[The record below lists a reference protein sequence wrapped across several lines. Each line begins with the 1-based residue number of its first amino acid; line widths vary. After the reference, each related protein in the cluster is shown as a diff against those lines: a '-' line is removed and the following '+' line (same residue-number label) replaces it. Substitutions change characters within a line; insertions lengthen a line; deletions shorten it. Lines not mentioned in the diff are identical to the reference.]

1 MPEANAIQA
10 GPARRGAFA
19 GLWDFLR
26 WFAFIVL
33 VSGILAGMGFF
44 CVQSRLDDEIRR
56 YVENKFRSHYTNLHV
71 TVESA
76 RRIPGVGIEIRGIRI
91 SEPDAAGQGVSTD
104 SLAYVDEM
112 LVRCSTELGDLVGGQ
127 ADCRQVIVRRPH
139 IKARRERDGRWNTL
153 NLVPLPRFGS
163 GSPDVTIENATVEV
177 QSRREA
183 ASSLRLDNIN
193 MTIVPVLDESGGQLP
208 ESAAGARRFQ
218 GQLRGN
224 LFSSAELEGQFDL
237 NSHCWTAQGTVQ
249 GLETSA
255 ESLAYLPE
263 DMASRLGPLA
273 SYRGQTQL
281 SFRCQSAEAGAAQT
295 RFACSGTSRGRIED
309 ARLPQPLTD
318 VEVSF
323 STSNDELHVERA
335 HAQAGETR
343 IEVSG
348 QWNGMR
354 SGGPL
359 QFRAVAQRLMLSNA
373 LAGSLPANW
382 RDGWQQLSPRGVVN
396 ATADISFD
404 GRQWAQDV
412 TIDCVDVSMT
422 YARFPYPV
430 DKIRGRVRYHNGSL
444 ELQDLWA
451 SVNGR
456 PLRLQGAFSAASQGG
471 AGWLEF
477 LVRDPVPLDEQ
488 LMASLQGPAQSVVR
502 SLEPHGFVSVWGR
515 YERTAND
522 PAGFHKRLE
531 IGLTDCS
538 INYEKFRY
546 PLYRIRGTLS
556 MTDDRWTFRDLE
568 GYNDSGWVTCS
579 GRWEPV
585 AAGGTELALDF
596 HAMDVPLEDELK
608 NALKPQAQ
616 QIWNN
621 LCPRGSIDDLKVAV
635 RYASRAEDLA
645 VDVLAVK
652 RPPDQNVEGRSISV
666 KPTWFPYPWDDVAG
680 SVHFNNGVVELKE
693 IRAVHGD
700 TELEFSGR
708 IDTSPEGPWQL
719 QMSPLNIDR
728 FDASRE
734 FVMALPPR
742 LGHAL
747 SRLNVSGLIS
757 LSGSMAVSGNSRNPA
772 PPAAAWKLNIDLEDG
787 GIDCGARFE
796 HVRGGLL
803 SEGEFNGNAAVGTAE
818 LNLDS
823 LMCKGV
829 QLTRISGPVQ
839 MEDSLLRFGER
850 IPEPRRRG
858 TPRPVT
864 ANAWGG
870 TLSGSGE
877 VQLGEPSLFDLQI
890 GLAEGD
896 LAAISEEATDRK
908 RHVSGRTFANVRLNG
923 SSAGVHTLRGV
934 GRVLLREAD
943 LYELPVMVAM
953 LKLLTIKSPDLT
965 AFTSSDVDFR
975 IEADRIYF
983 DRIDFDGDAISLDGR
998 GEMSLDRQIHLTF
1011 GTTVGRDDYYAAL
1024 LRPILKE
1031 AGRRLMVIEVVG
1043 TLDNPELRRE
1053 FVPEL
1058 SERFQQLFPSSGRE
1072 GPQTAGLPVPF
1083 TTR

>member
-1 MPEANAIQA
+1 MPEANTIQA
-10 GPARRGAFA
+10 SPARRGAFA
-19 GLWDFLR
+19 ALWDFLR

-33 VSGILAGMGFF
+33 VSGILAALGFY

-56 YVENKFRSHYTNLHV
+56 RVEDLFRASYAKLHV

-91 SEPDAAGQGVSTD
+91 SEPDITGQAASTQ

-112 LVRCSTELGDLVGGQ
+112 LVRCSTELGDLMGGG
-127 ADCRQVIVRRPH
+127 ACSRQIIVRRPH
-139 IKARRERDGRWNTL
+139 ITARRGPDGNWNTQSL
-153 NLVPLPRFGS
+153 MTLPHFGS

-177 QSRREA
+177 RSPRDA

-193 MTIVPVLDESGGQLP
+193 LTIVPIVDEGSGRPQ
-208 ESAAGARRFQ
+208 ESASGARRFQ

-224 LFSSAELEGQFDL
+224 LFNSAEIEGQFDL
-237 NSHCWTAQGTVQ
+237 KSHCWTAQGTVE
-249 GLETSA
+249 GFETSA

-263 DMASRLGPLA
+263 DLASRLRPLA

-281 SFRCQSAEAGAAQT
+281 SFRCQGAGSDAAQT
-295 RFACSGTSRGRIED
+295 RFACSGTSRGRVED

-323 STSNDELHVERA
+323 SVSNDELHIERA

-348 QWNGMR
+348 QWTGMR
-354 SGGPL
+354 TGGPL
-359 QFRAVAQRLMLSNA
+359 QLKAVAQRLMLSRA
-373 LAGSLPANW
+373 LANSLPPTW
-382 RDGWQQLSPRGVVN
+382 RDGWQQLAPRGLVN

-404 GRQWAQDV
+404 GRQWSQDV
-412 TIDCVDVSMT
+412 SIDCVDVSIT
-422 YARFPYPV
+422 YARFPYPI
-430 DKIRGRVRYHNGSL
+430 DKIRGRVRYHDGSL

-451 SVNGR
+451 SANGR
-456 PLRLQGAFSAASQGG
+456 PVHLQGAFSAASQGG
-471 AGWLEF
+471 AGWIEF

-488 LMASLQGPAQSVVR
+488 LVAALQGPAQSVVR

-515 YERTAND
+515 YERMAND
-522 PAGFHKRLE
+522 PSGFHKRLE
-531 IGLTDCS
+531 IGLSDCS

-585 AAGGTELALDF
+585 EAGGTELSLDF
-596 HAMDVPLEDELK
+596 HAMDVPLEDELR
-608 NALKPQAQ
+608 NAMKPQAQ
-616 QIWNN
+616 QVWNN
-621 LCPRGSIDDLKVAV
+621 LCPRGSIDELKVAV
-635 RYASRAEDLA
+635 RFASRTEELA

-652 RPPDQNVEGRSISV
+652 RPPDQNIEGRSISM

-680 SVHFNNGVVELKE
+680 SVHFNNGIVELKD

-719 QMSPLNIDR
+719 QMSPLNVDR
-728 FDASRE
+728 LDASRE
-734 FVMALPPR
+734 LVMALPPR

-747 SRLNVSGLIS
+747 NRLNVTGLIS
-757 LSGSMAVSGNSRNPA
+757 LSGSMAVSGNSRHPA
-772 PPAAAWKLNIDLEDG
+772 PPTAAWKLNVDLEDG
-787 GIDCGARFE
+787 AIDCGARFE

-803 SEGEFNGNAAVGTAE
+803 SEGEFNGSTVIGNGE

-829 QLTRISGPVQ
+829 QLTRVSGPVQ

-896 LAAISEEATDRK
+896 LATISQEATVHHRQ
-908 RHVSGRTFANVRLNG
+908 VSGRAFANVRLNG
-923 SSAGVHTLRGV
+923 SSAGVHTLRGM

-943 LYELPVMVAM
+943 IYELPVMVAM

-983 DRIDFDGDAISLDGR
+983 DRIDFNGDAISLNGR

-1058 SERFQQLFPSSGRE
+1058 SERFQQLFPSAGRE
-1072 GPQTAGLPVPF
+1072 VPQTARLPDPA